1 MPDIRELPYSVSS
14 TQHRVLGRQIRLRF
28 TDDIELRFTPAEA
41 SSLSLA
47 LVAVS
52 RGISPEREIYM
63 SPIASDDAFNGA
75 VTEDGIHITVREKS
89 LSLDRGGVENL
100 AAALAA
106 AIG

>member
-1 MPDIRELPYSVSS
+1 MPEFSVASV
-14 TQHRVLGRQIRLRF
+14 QHRVLGRQIRLRF
-28 TDDIELRFTPAEA
+28 ADDIELRFTPAEA

-63 SPIASDDAFNGA
+63 SPIASDEAFVGK
-75 VTEDGIHITVREKS
+75 VHETGMRITVRDEE
-89 LSLDRGGVENL
+89 LALDWDTVENL
-100 AAALAA
+100 SAGLAA

>member
-1 MPDIRELPYSVSS
+1 MPEQRYTVASV
-14 TQHRVLGRQIRLRF
+14 QHRVMGQQIRLRF
-28 TDDIELRFTPAEA
+28 ADDIELRLTPAEA

-63 SPIASDDAFNGA
+63 SPIASDDAFVGTAQESGMHVALRAGDLVMDWN
-75 VTEDGIHITVREKS
+75 
-89 LSLDRGGVENL
+89 GVESL

>member
-1 MPDIRELPYSVSS
+1 MSDPRYAVSS
-14 TQHRVLGRQIRLRF
+14 VHHRVLGRQIRLRF
-28 TDDIELRFTPAEA
+28 ADDIELRFTPAEA

-63 SPIASDDAFNGA
+63 SPIASDDAFVGTMQASGMHVALRAGDLVMDWN
-75 VTEDGIHITVREKS
+75 
-89 LSLDRGGVENL
+89 GVESL

>member
-1 MPDIRELPYSVSS
+1 MPEQRFSVERV
-14 TQHRVLGRQIRLRF
+14 QHRVMGRQIRLRF
-28 TDDIELRFTPAEA
+28 ADDTELRFTPAEA

-63 SPIASDDAFNGA
+63 SPIASDAAFVG
-75 VTEDGIHITVREKS
+75 TVGTTGVS
-89 LSLDRGGVENL
+89 VALRGGDIPLDWSETNTL
-100 AAALAA
+100 AAALAQ